1 MNVTEI
7 VGLVAGTLTM
17 FSFIPQVLKVWREK
31 SATGVSLSMYIIFC
45 VGVLLWTVYGLMLG
59 ELPIIL
65 ANGATL
71 ILACSILVM
80 KVKWG

>member
-1 MNVTEI
+1 MNMTEI
-7 VGLVAGTLTM
+7 VGLIAGTLTM

-31 SATGVSLSMYIIFC
+31 SAQGVSLSMYIIFC

-80 KVKWG
+80 KFKWG